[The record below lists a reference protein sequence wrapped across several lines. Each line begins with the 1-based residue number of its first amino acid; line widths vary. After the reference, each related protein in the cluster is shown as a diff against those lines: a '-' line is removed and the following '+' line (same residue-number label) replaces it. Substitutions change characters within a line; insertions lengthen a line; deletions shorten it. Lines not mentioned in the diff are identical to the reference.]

1 MNSWKQTQRMLASL
15 VGFALLAFI
24 WQVVTV
30 IWNPSPVVL
39 PSPAATLSGLGT
51 MVRSS
56 QFWHDVGISVFR
68 VLVGFVTASAMA
80 IPLGIAVARSS
91 LINDLLQP
99 TLGTFRS
106 VIPFAW
112 IPLASLWFG
121 LSETGKYFITWY
133 AAFFV
138 IAFQTEMAIRSVDKT
153 LIKAGMTLGAGRGDL
168 LLRVYLPAAGPTLLT
183 GLRLGLAFAWISI
196 LAAELI
202 NSNAGIGYFTLN
214 AAELFQTDF
223 AFAAMIVIGIIGF
236 LMDRIFSLIE
246 HRTFAWYRTDAA
258 Q

>member
-1 MNSWKQTQRMLASL
+1 
-15 VGFALLAFI
+15 
-24 WQVVTV
+24 
-30 IWNPSPVVL
+30 
-39 PSPAATLSGLGT
+39 
-51 MVRSS
+51 
-56 QFWHDVGISVFR
+56 
-68 VLVGFVTASAMA
+68 MA

-153 LIKAGMTLGAGRGDL
+153 LIKAGMTLGAGPGDL